1 MYIDGREFKNAF
13 GENMRHSKIK
23 KNTNVRRLER
33 NHCDENKA
41 RAGFSTEAIQ
51 HVQKI
56 TMIGKH
62 AKTIDS

>member
-1 MYIDGREFKNAF
+1 MYIDGHEFKKSFRRTNAAF
-13 GENMRHSKIK
+13 ETK
-23 KNTNVRRLER
+23 KNTKVGRLER

-51 HVQKI
+51 NVQKI
-56 TMIGKH
+56 TMIETH